1 MTAVLLLSGCA
12 VAAPE
17 PPGTSPAP
25 NPAATVSAVASP
37 SPTPIPTPLPDAL
50 AAALATV
57 SAKAIGSRGQM
68 VLTEDGQQLAAVN
81 SDRPLAPAS
90 ALKVLS
96 TLATL
101 DALGA
106 DHRFTTSVVAT
117 AADRLVLVGGGDP
130 LLTDKTSKSAA
141 KPASL
146 QQLADQTVAA
156 LRASGVTKIQLGY
169 DAHRFSGPSF
179 SPNWK
184 KSWKGYEA
192 RISALVV
199 DSGRITSWQAQP
211 NPAKFAATA
220 FAKRLK
226 AAKITV
232 TGIEPTTLN
241 APGSVLAEV
250 QSAPL
255 ATVIARTLAY
265 SDNLAAEVLLRQAA
279 LTKGRPGSFV
289 GASQTLTA
297 WLKANSLWADG
308 MAIVDA
314 SGLSPKNRVTAGV
327 LAQAITLSLRTE
339 RLLPVAAGLP
349 VAGQSGTLKKRF
361 DDKSEQAGR
370 GRVHAKTGTLRGVA
384 SLAGWVTTADG
395 ARLIF
400 AFVGN
405 ATATQNGAYNWLDRS
420 ASVLAGCGCR

>member
-1 MTAVLLLSGCA
+1 MLLGGCA

-17 PPGTSPAP
+17 PPGRSPAP
-25 NPAATVSAVASP
+25 SSALTASAVASP
-37 SPTPIPTPLPDAL
+37 SPTPIPTPRPDAL
-50 AAALATV
+50 AAALAKV
-57 SAKAIGSRGQM
+57 SAKAIGSRGQV
-68 VLTEDGQQLAAVN
+68 VLTEDAQILAAVN
-81 SDRPLAPAS
+81 ADRPLTPAS
-90 ALKVLS
+90 SLKVLS

-117 AADRLVLVGGGDP
+117 APDKLVLVGGGDP

-146 QQLADQTVAA
+146 QQLAAQTVAA
-156 LRASGVTKIQLGY
+156 LKASGVTKVRLGY
-169 DAHRFSGPSF
+169 DASLFSGPSF
-179 SPNWK
+179 SPDWK

-192 RISALVV
+192 RIGALVV
-199 DSGRITSWQAQP
+199 DSGRINAWQAQP

-232 TGIEPTTLN
+232 TGITPTTL
-241 APGSVLAEV
+241 ATPGSVLASV

-255 ATVIARTLAY
+255 TTVIARTLAF

-279 LTKGRPGSFV
+279 LAAGRPGSFV

-297 WLKANSLWADG
+297 WLKANGLWSDG
-308 MAIVDA
+308 MVIVDA
-314 SGLSPKNRVTAGV
+314 SGLAPKNRVTAGV
-327 LAQAITLSLRTE
+327 LAKAISLSLRTE

-349 VAGQSGTLKKRF
+349 VAGQSGTLKERF
-361 DDKSEQAGR
+361 DDKSERAGV

-405 ATATQNGAYNWLDRS
+405 ATATQTGAYNWLDRS